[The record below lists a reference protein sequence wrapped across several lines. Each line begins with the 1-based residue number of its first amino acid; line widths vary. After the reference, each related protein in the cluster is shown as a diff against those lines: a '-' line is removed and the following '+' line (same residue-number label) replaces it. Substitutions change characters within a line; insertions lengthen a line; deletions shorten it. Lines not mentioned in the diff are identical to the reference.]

1 MEVNVVDTVD
11 PGMHRIVMVLR
22 DRGQSVLEMPGM
34 SHGVGYMV
42 TQVTHA
48 ARPGS
53 IEVLRI
59 YSHGHAGAVNVS
71 GGQVEGAEDWAGI
84 DLSNVD
90 NVAPVLARLAPY
102 FAPQARVE
110 LYGCL
115 AAKGSQGEQLIVEL
129 SRIWNVRVQAQ
140 TTESPIGSI
149 QFMGAVVEANPG
161 GGLRTVVRTE
171 VTDLRPRR

>member
-1 MEVNVVDTVD
+1 M
-11 PGMHRIVMVLR
+11 
-22 DRGQSVLEMPGM
+22 
-34 SHGVGYMV
+34 
-42 TQVTHA
+42 
-48 ARPGS
+48 
-53 IEVLRI
+53 
-59 YSHGHAGAVNVS
+59 
-71 GGQVEGAEDWAGI
+71 EGAEDWAGI

-149 QFMGAVVEANPG
+149 QFMGAVVEAHPG
-161 GGLRTVVRTE
+161 GGLRTVGRTE
-171 VTDLRPRR
+171 VTDLRPQR

>member
-11 PGMHRIVMVLR
+11 PWMQKIMMGLR
-22 DRGQSVLEMPGM
+22 ARGQSMIEMPGM

-42 TQVTHA
+42 TKVLQI
-48 ARPGS
+48 ARPNS

-59 YSHGHAGAVNVS
+59 YSHGNEGVINVS
-71 GGQVEGAEDWAGI
+71 GGKVDGTGDWAGI

-90 NVAPVLARLAPY
+90 NVAPVLARLTSY
-102 FAPQARVE
+102 FARQARVE
-110 LYGCL
+110 VHGCL
-115 AAKGSQGEQLIVEL
+115 VAKGSEGEQFIKEL

-149 QFMGAVVEANPG
+149 QFMGAVVEAHPG
-161 GGLRTVVRTE
+161 GGLRTVGRTE
-171 VTDLRPRR
+171 VTDLRPQR